1 MVEQRASAFES
12 EMGAGLDREL
22 LALVLDEHEKGRVPR
37 LARFWAYYRNAATL
51 STAVASGAVSG
62 ADMPVQRR
70 HAQEAGLPDRFQA
83 GLGFGRSAGADDRS
97 PPREIVIENDIAWRV
112 QAMVDFMFGRA
123 VRIGSVASDE
133 ALRRPIEALL
143 DAVWERSGGIALFQ
157 DMALLGHVY
166 GHVDL
171 LLRVDWR
178 GLRATAG
185 REAGRAGALEELA
198 EFFRIE
204 VIEPTRGA
212 PILNPGDYRV
222 IDAYAIRARQ
232 TLNDMAPD
240 PSALPWKRGS
250 RVRRTRDW
258 VEVHTPG
265 ARRVIVDGD
274 VIEEI
279 ATPWTGG
286 EVPVAHIQNL
296 SQPFRYEGLGEVE
309 PLMPL
314 QDELNTRL
322 SDRASR
328 VTLQSFKMYLA
339 KGLDGFERG
348 PVGPGIV
355 WSTDNPAASIQAF
368 GGDGASPSEDAHIEQ
383 VREAM
388 DKQSGVP
395 PLASG
400 VVRAR
405 IGNLSSANA
414 LRVTL
419 MGVLSKTARKRVTYG
434 RGIERMCALVL
445 GAIDAAGAARI
456 TRRDRRVRLD
466 WPDPV
471 PGSPRDEVDAARG
484 KVELGVG
491 RERVLYE
498 LGYGSGD
505 AGVA

>member
-1 MVEQRASAFES
+1 VVEQRASASHS
-12 EMGAGLDREL
+12 ELGAGLDREL

-51 STAVASGAVSG
+51 STTAASGSSNG
-62 ADMPVQRR
+62 PVQRR
-70 HAQEAGLPDRFQA
+70 HAQEAGLPDRFR
-83 GLGFGRSAGADDRS
+83 LGRGADADDRA
-97 PPREIVIENDIAWRV
+97 PGREIVIENDIAWRV
-112 QAMVDFMFGRA
+112 QAMVDFMFGRP

-133 ALRRPIEALL
+133 ALRGQIDALL

-178 GLRATAG
+178 GLRAAAG
-185 REAGRAGALEELA
+185 RGAPLEELA
-198 EFFRIE
+198 PLFRIE

-212 PILNPGDYRV
+212 PVLNPGDYRV

-250 RVRRTRDW
+250 RIRRTRDW

-274 VIEEI
+274 VVEEI

-286 EVPVAHIQNL
+286 EVPIAHIQNL

-445 GAIDAAGAARI
+445 GAIDAAGAAQI
-456 TRRDRRVRLD
+456 TQRDRRVRLD

-491 RERVLYE
+491 RERVLHE
-498 LGYGSGD
+498 LGYPAGD